1 MAFDISDIVEVN
13 AVVAPSTVA
22 TDAFGKALFL
32 EKLTPSY
39 TSVKLDEHR
48 SAAAIAS
55 YRSAGGVTTEYGATS
70 KAGVAATAYFS
81 QNPGPRN
88 FIRAAWCPGGTLK
101 ILVSAASTTTVSTIK
116 GITGANSTTVT
127 IGDKTTSGIDLSG
140 VSAKADIATALARG
154 LNGLTG
160 VSNATVTY
168 ASNVF
173 TITARATDALDF
185 TSGVTI
191 LPAGVAAG
199 MGFTD
204 PFGQQELYLAGIPVE
219 TGVAD
224 ALSRIRREFPDWYYV
239 VPSSDIVDDET
250 PMLAMADWTAA
261 EKKGTFLMADTAQ
274 SLALATSDS
283 SSVAKQIVDKGYRD
297 TALFWGRHP
306 GLAVRV
312 AGKMSGMDMEQA
324 NSLLNPMYA
333 GAGGY
338 VGATPD
344 NTLTNTETTALETK
358 RVNYYIGHGGRET
371 LRKGWTSKGWID
383 SQIWIDWFSDALQVA
398 AFDHLKR
405 APNRVPLTREGVAG
419 MKGAL
424 ERVCERGI
432 RNGGIA
438 PGRLSDA
445 MAGHLRGTTGL
456 SRFDGDL
463 TSGYMV
469 WHVPVSLLDQADR
482 DKRESPRFTVWVKG
496 SGAINELA
504 INVVYEE

>member
-1 MAFDISDIVEVN
+1 
-13 AVVAPSTVA
+13 
-22 TDAFGKALFL
+22 
-32 EKLTPSY
+32 
-39 TSVKLDEHR
+39 
-48 SAAAIAS
+48 
-55 YRSAGGVTTEYGATS
+55 
-70 KAGVAATAYFS
+70 
-81 QNPGPRN
+81 
-88 FIRAAWCPGGTLK
+88 
-101 ILVSAASTTTVSTIK
+101 
-116 GITGANSTTVT
+116 
-127 IGDKTTSGIDLSG
+127 
-140 VSAKADIATALARG
+140 
-154 LNGLTG
+154 
-160 VSNATVTY
+160 
-168 ASNVF
+168 
-173 TITARATDALDF
+173 
-185 TSGVTI
+185 
-191 LPAGVAAG
+191 
-199 MGFTD
+199 
-204 PFGQQELYLAGIPVE
+204 
-219 TGVAD
+219 
-224 ALSRIRREFPDWYYV
+224 
-239 VPSSDIVDDET
+239 
-250 PMLAMADWTAA
+250 
-261 EKKGTFLMADTAQ
+261 
-274 SLALATSDS
+274 
-283 SSVAKQIVDKGYRD
+283 
-297 TALFWGRHP
+297 
-306 GLAVRV
+306 
-312 AGKMSGMDMEQA
+312 MSGMDMEQA